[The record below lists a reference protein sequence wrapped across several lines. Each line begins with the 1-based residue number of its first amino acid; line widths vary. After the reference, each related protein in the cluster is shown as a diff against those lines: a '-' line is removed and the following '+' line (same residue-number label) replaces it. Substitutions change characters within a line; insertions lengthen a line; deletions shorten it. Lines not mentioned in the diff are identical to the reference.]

1 MLKRLAPLVLA
12 VCLMGVFAAR
22 AGEKKIRVAGVIFQE
37 DQFMRLVL
45 MGMRDEAAKHGN
57 IEFVEGNS
65 DNKPDKEIQL
75 VNNYAISRID
85 ALLITPVSAT
95 SSTQALNQALRRG
108 IKVVQWNTACGVENV
123 PFVESNQY
131 ALGVATGQACRQ
143 FIEEKLG
150 GKAKIG
156 ILALAGLNPEQSH
169 ARRNGFWDQVKDM
182 PGVELVAEQ
191 DAWLTEA
198 AIRKAGD
205 IMTANPDLDILWSA
219 NENGTVGITIAI
231 KNAGKAG
238 KIFAFGT
245 DTSEQLLEQLKS
257 PDNILQAITG
267 QSPYDIG
274 VTAMQFGIKLVEGG
288 EVPLHTVV
296 DVLPL
301 RRDDAAGIAKF
312 ESDLKTRLGR

>member
-1 MLKRLAPLVLA
+1 MLKRFVLLVLA
-12 VCLMGVFAAR
+12 VCLLGAFAAR
-22 AGEKKIRVAGVIFQE
+22 AGEKKLRIAGVIFQE

-45 MGMRDEAAKHGN
+45 MGMRDEAARHGN

-108 IKVVQWNTACGVENV
+108 IKVLQWNTACGAEV

-131 ALGVATGQACRQ
+131 ALGVATGQACRK
-143 FIEEKLG
+143 FIDEKLG
-150 GKAKIG
+150 GKAKVG
-156 ILALAGLNPEQSH
+156 IIAFIGLNPEQSH
-169 ARRNGFWDQVKDM
+169 ARRNGFWDQIKDM

-205 IMTANPDLDILWSA
+205 IMTANPDIDIIWSA
-219 NENGTVGITIAI
+219 NENGTVGTTIAI

-238 KIFAFGT
+238 KVYSFGT
-245 DTSEQLLEQLKS
+245 DTSEQLIEQLKS

-274 VTAMQFGIKLVEGG
+274 TTAMKYGIMMVEGG
-288 EVPLHTVV
+288 DVPMHTVV

-301 RRDDAAGIAKF
+301 ARADAAGIAKF
-312 ESDLKTRLGR
+312 ESDLKERLGR